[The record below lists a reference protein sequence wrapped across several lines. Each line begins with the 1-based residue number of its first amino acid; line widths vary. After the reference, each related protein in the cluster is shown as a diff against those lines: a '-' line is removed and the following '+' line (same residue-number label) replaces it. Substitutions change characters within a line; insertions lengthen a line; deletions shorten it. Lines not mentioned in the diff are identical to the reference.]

1 MQLRFLAES
10 FMATWAIMITSGMQV
25 RNILTLPVFGM
36 CMISFRY
43 IKRYAHRQNCAENK
57 VQDRGSEA
65 VSYAGALLF
74 ALLFLLAEHGKYT
87 ESFTSPLFEFLTLFA
102 AGTGLFILFRYILE
116 LFEMVLSDER
126 VRRQVFRSAGQISV
140 TQSGKRNSVVVMLVC
155 LLCWL
160 PYFLYEYPGIM
171 SPDSIN
177 QFEQVVGMK
186 PWSNHHPVAH
196 TLCLDFFYH
205 IGRSFTTDINAAI
218 SCYTIAQMLFMAFC
232 IAVLIHTLE
241 QYCVR
246 RRIRI
251 LVLAF
256 YALLPFQGVFMVAIW
271 KDIPFSGIF
280 MLFLCTLLQMIRPQE
295 NLSRY
300 SKLLLWT
307 KFCALG
313 CAVCLFRSNGW
324 YCFLLLIPFLLYG
337 FRRQMKWVLGS
348 CVLVVLTVG
357 LIRGPVMQTCGIAQP
372 DFIES
377 CSLPLQQIARVVV
390 DSKDLTVEQEVLIHK
405 VIDTTYIKQ
414 LYAADF
420 ADNMKELV
428 RAGDE
433 AYLTAHKAAY
443 ARLWLQL
450 GVRYPGVYLEAW
462 AELTKGFW
470 FPNVAYETGNI
481 DGVIQNDAGVTATP
495 LIGGTAVI
503 KGKEILLKLG
513 DFVPLYGLLF
523 SMGTYSWLLVCAV
536 LRVLGRRSERGK
548 MLVLMPCVCLL
559 LTLLIATPTATEFR
573 YAYPI
578 VLTMPLWI
586 LAAL

>member
-1 MQLRFLAES
+1 
-10 FMATWAIMITSGMQV
+10 MATWAIMITTGMQV
-25 RNILTLPVFGM
+25 RNILTVPVFCM
-36 CMISFRY
+36 CIFLFRY
-43 IKRYAHRQNCAENK
+43 TKRYVQRQSIVYEKEQCKNNRAIRYE
-57 VQDRGSEA
+57 GS
-65 VSYAGALLF
+65 LLF
-74 ALLFLLAEHGKYT
+74 SLLFILAEHEKYT
-87 ESFTSPLFEFLTLFA
+87 ESFTSPLFGFLTLFA

-116 LFEMVLSDER
+116 LFDAALSDKR
-126 VRRQVFRSAGQISV
+126 VRRQIFRSAQQITGTKQV
-140 TQSGKRNSVVVMLVC
+140 KRNFVMVMLVC

-196 TLCLDFFYH
+196 TLCLDLFYH
-205 IGRSFTTDINAAI
+205 IGRLFTTDITAAI

-241 QYCVR
+241 QYGVR
-246 RRIRI
+246 KRIRI
-251 LVLAF
+251 PVLAF
-256 YALLPFQGVFMVAIW
+256 YALLPFQGVFMAAVW

-280 MLFLCTLLQMIRPQE
+280 MLFLCTLLKMIRP
-295 NLSRY
+295 LGKLTGFRR
-300 SKLLLWT
+300 LLLWVQ
-307 KFCALG
+307 FCILG

-324 YCFLLLIPFLLYG
+324 YCFLLLIPFLVYG
-337 FRRQMKWVLGS
+337 FRRQLRWILVS
-348 CVLVVLTVG
+348 CAFVVLTAG
-357 LIRGPVMQTCGIAQP
+357 LIRGPVMQMYGIAQP

-377 CSLPLQQIARVVV
+377 CSVPLQQIARVVV
-390 DSKDLTVEQEVLIHK
+390 DSKDLTPEQEVLIHK

-443 ARLWLQL
+443 AKLWLQL
-450 GVRYPGVYLEAW
+450 GTRYPGTYLEAW

-470 FPNVAYETGNI
+470 FPNVTYETGNI
-481 DGVIQNDAGVTATP
+481 DGVIQNDVGVTATP

-523 SMGTYSWLLVCAV
+523 SMGTYSWLLVCAI
-536 LRVLGRRSERGK
+536 LRVLGRRSEREK
-548 MLVLMPCVCLL
+548 ILVLMPCVCLL

-578 VLTMPLWI
+578 VLTMPLWMLVI
-586 LAAL
+586 L